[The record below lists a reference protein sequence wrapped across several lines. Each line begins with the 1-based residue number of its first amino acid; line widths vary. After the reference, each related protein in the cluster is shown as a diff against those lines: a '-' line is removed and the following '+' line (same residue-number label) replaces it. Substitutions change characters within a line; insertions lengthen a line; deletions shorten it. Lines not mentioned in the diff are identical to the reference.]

1 MEDFMPINTDYR
13 EIDFI
18 KLNAMVSNGL
28 LDSKYEASPSLSQYA
43 EFHLEDCKENS
54 TIGLLAR
61 QNERTNDYPKM
72 RKHNLNI
79 LNNVD
84 SFKKEDKE
92 FKDMYNDM
100 YPKTGKVRKQLI
112 KHESIVLDEVKP
124 IKKDFTRTFI
134 KLFGNIIK

>member
-1 MEDFMPINTDYR
+1 MPINTDYR

-43 EFHLEDCKENS
+43 EFHLEDCKENP

-79 LNNVD
+79 LI
-84 SFKKEDKE
+84 
-92 FKDMYNDM
+92 
-100 YPKTGKVRKQLI
+100 Q
-112 KHESIVLDEVKP
+112 H
-124 IKKDFTRTFI
+124 
-134 KLFGNIIK
+134 NIIKHFNST

>member
-1 MEDFMPINTDYR
+1 MSRLDELR
-13 EIDFI
+13 
-18 KLNAMVSNGL
+18 ARRAL

-43 EFHLEDCKENS
+43 EFHLEDCKENP

-100 YPKTGKVRKQLI
+100 
-112 KHESIVLDEVKP
+112 
-124 IKKDFTRTFI
+124 
-134 KLFGNIIK
+134 